1 MSSSV
6 ECHVYRS
13 KHKNGM
19 YIYLTEKDDFDSIP
33 EALRKRVGL
42 LEFSFSFTL
51 TEARKL
57 VRYDTKSVIKQLQ
70 ETGFFLQMPPPETN
84 FLDLNLHQSDG
95 F

>member
-13 KHKNGM
+13 KYKTGM
-19 YIYLTEKDDFDSIP
+19 YIYLTEKDDFEKIP
-33 EALRKRVGL
+33 EELRRRVGR

-51 TEARKL
+51 TESRKL
-57 VRYDTKSVIKQLQ
+57 MRYDTLEVIKQLQ
-70 ETGFFLQMPPPETN
+70 DSGFFLQMPPPETN
-84 FLDLNLHQSDG
+84 FLDLDLRQSDG

>member
-1 MSSSV
+1 MGNSV

-13 KHKNGM
+13 KYKKGM
-19 YIYLTEKDDFDSIP
+19 YIYLTEKDDFESIP
-33 EALRKRVGL
+33 EELRRRVGT

-51 TEARKL
+51 EESRKL
-57 VRYDTKSVIKQLQ
+57 MRYDTQEVIKQLQ
-70 ETGFFLQMPPPETN
+70 DSGFFLQMPPPETN